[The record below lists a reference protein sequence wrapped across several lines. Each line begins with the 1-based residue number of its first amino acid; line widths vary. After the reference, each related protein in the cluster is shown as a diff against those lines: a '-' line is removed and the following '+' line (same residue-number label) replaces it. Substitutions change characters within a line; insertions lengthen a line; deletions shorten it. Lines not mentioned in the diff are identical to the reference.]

1 MPEDPDLSR
10 RRIEHQQ
17 LRKQLNEVF
26 GPFEQF
32 CEYVAGTASAGSSG
46 IMRHGVVQ
54 SMQNLVTS
62 PIRPIQGLSF
72 SFNQELLDKGIS
84 PDSGVHSA
92 ENDPGD
98 DSDIH
103 SAQTIINII
112 TKLSPPLS
120 PIKKRPSDKKVERE
134 RKEIEIKERQRK
146 EHYEHEMR
154 EEEGRERLEKEQA
167 ERDERLRSER
177 MEYEEKERD
186 REEKLRRDRER
197 EEKDHRDRDQED
209 KKHKD
214 KDRKEK
220 ERLYTIKREREVEQ
234 KPREQKEYEQQ
245 LRREKEREV
254 RKQRVVEPSC
264 GEKKSRESE
273 RGDGHERDQKV
284 KNGNGERMKLKES
297 GGSLGDRVSRLDGE
311 IILKGLD
318 RSRLSQLI
326 EIGRKMGRTKE
337 ERKEDGKE
345 KTEGVVERR
354 KEKKEREKWSSSK
367 CDAEDLDVHR
377 REKESSARSSPCM
390 PHASSSQSH
399 DGNDQTHFRSSSTM
413 GSHPSRISFE
423 CAAAESAP
431 TKPARPVKPK
441 EDSTEMLYDFYQSVA
456 KSQKRKGDVE
466 TDKVNKV
473 LFYLDT
479 AVYFILSAKHVSSD
493 SPEIRGNR
501 QYSIIRDTN
510 DLLKRVTHAFSP
522 PSEGCSPWHLHM
534 LSRVRNLSLRCQSTL
549 LYHLY
554 NLRSQNAIK
563 SYNMLAQMDAQIQEE
578 QQQQNGSAVN
588 NTSPGSSVHSNSNLS
603 TTVVTMP
610 SKVYDLQRQQL
621 KTLHHLMWSH
631 RVWQDAAKRADVSN
645 TDLAFIAGLE
655 KVCGQLFLDAPL
667 EKMCAYML
675 TGIAWL
681 RAEYER
687 EKARPPPPV
696 AKRAA
701 AV

>member
-1 MPEDPDLSR
+1 MPEDPDLSK

-54 SMQNLVTS
+54 IPTTSGELSTHSVMPTSGQASVTTTQHSTQQLLQSMQNLVAS

-72 SFNQELLDKGIS
+72 SFNQDCHTSEASSTHSAPEASSNLVKGKRHRMQDSDTEVERDKRKRRDEDVMLYAFPIQVRSNTRTLSTSDGHRTAFRDGAERKELMDKGIS

-98 DSDIH
+98 DNDIH

-120 PIKKRPSDKKVERE
+120 PIKKPPSDKKAERE

-146 EHYEHEMR
+146 
-154 EEEGRERLEKEQA
+154 
-167 ERDERLRSER
+167 
-177 MEYEEKERD
+177 
-186 REEKLRRDRER
+186 
-197 EEKDHRDRDQED
+197 
-209 KKHKD
+209 D

-220 ERLYTIKREREVEQ
+220 ERAYSIKREREVEQ

-245 LRREKEREV
+245 LRREKERE
-254 RKQRVVEPSC
+254 
-264 GEKKSRESE
+264 
-273 RGDGHERDQKV
+273 
-284 KNGNGERMKLKES
+284 
-297 GGSLGDRVSRLDGE
+297 VSRLDGE

-326 EIGRKMGRTKE
+326 EIGRKMGRTK
-337 ERKEDGKE
+337 
-345 KTEGVVERR
+345 
-354 KEKKEREKWSSSK
+354 
-367 CDAEDLDVHR
+367 
-377 REKESSARSSPCM
+377 CM
-390 PHASSSQSH
+390 PHASISQSH
-399 DGNDQTHFRSSSTM
+399 DGSDQTHFRSSSTM
-413 GSHPSRISFE
+413 GNHPSRIGFE

-479 AVYFILSAKHVSSD
+479 AVYFILSARHVSSD
-493 SPEIRGNR
+493 SPENRGNR

-510 DLLKRVTHAFSP
+510 DLLKTK
-522 PSEGCSPWHLHM
+522 
-534 LSRVRNLSLRCQSTL
+534 LS
-549 LYHLY
+549 
-554 NLRSQNAIK
+554 
-563 SYNMLAQMDAQIQEE
+563 
-578 QQQQNGSAVN
+578 
-588 NTSPGSSVHSNSNLS
+588 
-603 TTVVTMP
+603 
-610 SKVYDLQRQQL
+610 
-621 KTLHHLMWSH
+621 
-631 RVWQDAAKRADVSN
+631 
-645 TDLAFIAGLE
+645 
-655 KVCGQLFLDAPL
+655 
-667 EKMCAYML
+667 
-675 TGIAWL
+675 
-681 RAEYER
+681 
-687 EKARPPPPV
+687 
-696 AKRAA
+696 
-701 AV
+701 